1 MVILLKGI
9 YRLNA
14 IPIKIPMVFFTVIEK
29 RILKFIWNHKILQI
43 AKVITRKQKN
53 WKYHTS

>member
-43 AKVITRKQKN
+43 AKVIMRKQKN